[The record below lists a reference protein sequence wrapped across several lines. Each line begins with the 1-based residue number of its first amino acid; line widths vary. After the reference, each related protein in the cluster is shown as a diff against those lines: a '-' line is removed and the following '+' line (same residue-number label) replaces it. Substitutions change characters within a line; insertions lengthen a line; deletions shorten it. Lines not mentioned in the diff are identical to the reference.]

1 LQDRRAQVIDAAIRE
16 VQERFPFKG
25 YVTPKSGAYEDVA
38 RTLLTWITPPA
49 KLLDFGAGPCDKTAV
64 LSLLGFDCSACD
76 DLRDDWH
83 LIGDNQK
90 RILEFA
96 RQLGIRFTL
105 IDGNVTLPFRQ
116 AEFDGLLIH
125 DVLEHL
131 HESPKGLLLT
141 LLDLVKPEG
150 LLFVTVPNAVN
161 LVKRVKVLAGK
172 TNLPSFDSYYWYPGP
187 WRGHVREYTKDDLR
201 RLCDYLDL
209 DVLELRGAHHALNA
223 VPSHLKPF
231 WIMFT
236 SLIPGGRDELSL
248 VAKKPSKWSPRKL
261 SHEELVRVLGRN
273 TSYEY

>member
-1 LQDRRAQVIDAAIRE
+1 VRVQAIDAAIRE
-16 VQERFPFKG
+16 VQEKFPFKG
-25 YVTPKSGAYEDVA
+25 YVRPKSGSYGDIA
-38 RTLLTWITPPA
+38 RTLLKWITPPA

-76 DLRDDWH
+76 DLRDNWH

-96 RQLGIRFTL
+96 RELGIRFSL
-105 IDGNVTLPFRQ
+105 IEGNMKLPFRQ
-116 AEFDGLLIH
+116 AEFDALLMH

-131 HESPKGLLLT
+131 HESPKGWLLM

-150 LLFVTVPNAVN
+150 FLFVTVPNAVN
-161 LVKRVKVLAGK
+161 LVKRAKVLCGK

-201 RLCDYLDL
+201 RLCEYLDL
-209 DVLELRGAHHALNA
+209 DVLELRGSHHALNA

-236 SLIPGGRDELSL
+236 SLIPSARDELSL
-248 VAKKPSKWSPRKL
+248 VAKKAPNWSPRNM
-261 SHEELVRVLGRN
+261 SNEELVKVLGRS